1 MEENNSGQVLLS
13 TWHLGADLSIE
24 YCVRLPD
31 SQSTALDSNCV
42 NVDDV
47 FVSLDQAIS
56 LLTSVAGQTKVK
68 PPNFKT
74 IWTISLLG
82 GRELDLCPLTD
93 FVYHAAL
100 KAPGKRFKKVWEGIL
115 TGLVLQL
122 YAKDK
127 GGSTTSYTH
136 LNFSECNYNRIGEQ
150 KEEES
155 KHQAKEAFEELEA
168 KVEVKV
174 EDGTGVGS

>member
-1 MEENNSGQVLLS
+1 ML
-13 TWHLGADLSIE
+13 ADL
-24 YCVRLPD
+24 
-31 SQSTALDSNCV
+31 ALQQGHVELGGAIRDGGYVVFAVSSCEQLSFWAEQGVLHGNPAVSLSEGCL
-42 NVDDV
+42 NVGDV

-82 GRELDLCPLTD
+82 GQDLDLCPLTD

-122 YAKDK
+122 YAK
-127 GGSTTSYTH
+127 GNGEGRTTNYTQI
-136 LNFSECNYNRIGEQ
+136 NFSECSYNRIGEK
-150 KEEES
+150 KE
-155 KHQAKEAFEELEA
+155 KCL
-168 KVEVKV
+168 
-174 EDGTGVGS
+174 

>member
-1 MEENNSGQVLLS
+1 MEEDSSGQVLLS
-13 TWHLGADLSIE
+13 TWHLGPHLSIE
-24 YCVRLPD
+24 YCIRLP
-31 SQSTALDSNCV
+31 SCQSTTTLDSNCV
-42 NVDDV
+42 NVGDV

-122 YAKDK
+122 YANDK
-127 GGSTTSYTH
+127 AEGSTTSYTDI
-136 LNFSECNYNRIGEQ
+136 NFSECNSNRIGE
-150 KEEES
+150 KREE
-155 KHQAKEAFEELEA
+155 
-168 KVEVKV
+168 
-174 EDGTGVGS
+174 